1 MKKHCAHFLFKPSL
15 VKHPCVATI
24 GTFDGVHLGHKKII
38 DIVTA
43 TARKGKLASL
53 IITFDRHPRLVLKK
67 PFTGSITTLEDK
79 KGIFAQAGIDYVWFL
94 KSDSGVLDYSAHDF
108 LLLVKK
114 YFDLKELIVG
124 DDFRF
129 GKDAL
134 HGAHNLD
141 KLAKEFGFT
150 SRVVKKMLLSGKAVS
165 STYIRELIQSG
176 NIEQANKF
184 LGRVYSFKSL
194 VVTGRGNGRKLGF
207 PTANIR
213 VGEHI
218 TPANGVYAGKCRV
231 GKNIYPAAINIGT
244 NPTVT
249 CADKLTIEAHILN
262 FKKNI
267 TGRKIELFFL
277 KRLRVEKKF
286 PSRQGLIE
294 AIARDVEHVRK
305 FYLS

>member
-1 MKKHCAHFLFKPSL
+1 
-15 VKHPCVATI
+15 
-24 GTFDGVHLGHKKII
+24 VHLGHKKII
-38 DIVTA
+38 DAVTA
-43 TARKGKLASL
+43 AARKGKLDSL

-79 KGIFAQAGIDYVWFL
+79 KEIFAQTGVKHVWFL
-94 KSDSGVLDYSAHDF
+94 KADSGVLNYSAHDF
-108 LLLVKK
+108 LSLVKK
-114 YFDLKELIVG
+114 YFDLKVLIVG

-141 KLAKEFGFT
+141 KLAKEFGFKT
-150 SRVVKKMLLSGKAVS
+150 RVIKKMLLSGKAVS
-165 STYIRELIQSG
+165 STYIRELIQPG
-176 NIEQANKF
+176 DITAANKF
-184 LGRVYSFKSL
+184 LGRAYSFKGV

-213 VGEHI
+213 AGEHI
-218 TPANGVYAGKCRV
+218 IPANGVYAGKCRV
-231 GKNIYPAAINIGT
+231 GKKVYPAAINIGT

-267 TGRKIELFFL
+267 TGRKVELFFL
-277 KRLRVEKKF
+277 KRLRSEKKF
-286 PSRQGLIE
+286 PSRNALIA
-294 AIARDVEHVRK
+294 AIARDVEYIRK
-305 FYLS
+305 FHLS